1 MRTATLLAA
10 AGQISIALA
19 AGPLAGN
26 DRFARQTVAAG
37 DNGYGY
43 DVRPP
48 APTPDPARGLWAR
61 MPDLAGRAES
71 LGPNTCGIVTNGPD
85 SPFPISCPNNPCQT
99 NGNFMGC
106 ASRPFS
112 RCFLSSASQCQ
123 QSSLP
128 PGVLCCT
135 RTANGWIPRCATYL
149 KDAGRLDF
157 RTRLTCAH
165 SSLSGTLTMTMIA
178 ATDEAGFFSS
188 GGTVTGTDPI
198 PTDSSPSETSP
209 PSGGG
214 SSSNTGAI
222 VGGVVGGV
230 AVVAIAAC
238 VIVWLVVRKRREAR
252 SKTPPPPGQEPY
264 LSPGQSHAP
273 SSSPHYH
280 YAGAE
285 EQYKYQAVPPVYPPA
300 PVIHEA
306 PGDTQPNN
314 STPRAELEDR
324 QVGRD

>member
-10 AGQISIALA
+10 AGQISMAMA

-43 DVRPP
+43 DVEPP
-48 APTPDPARGLWAR
+48 APTPDPARGLWGR

-85 SPFPISCPNNPCQT
+85 T
-99 NGNFMGC
+99 
-106 ASRPFS
+106 
-112 RCFLSSASQCQ
+112 
-123 QSSLP
+123 
-128 PGVLCCT
+128 
-135 RTANGWIPRCATYL
+135 
-149 KDAGRLDF
+149 
-157 RTRLTCAH
+157 
-165 SSLSGTLTMTMIA
+165 
-178 ATDEAGFFSS
+178 TDEAGFFSS

-222 VGGVVGGV
+222 AGGVVGGV

-273 SSSPHYH
+273 SSSPYYH

-324 QVGRD
+324 QVVR

>member
-1 MRTATLLAA
+1 MRTATVLAA
-10 AGQISIALA
+10 AGEISVAMA

-43 DVRPP
+43 DVGQSPV
-48 APTPDPARGLWAR
+48 PTPDPTRALWGR

-71 LGPNTCGIVTNGPD
+71 LGANTCGIVTNGP
-85 SPFPISCPNNPCQT
+85 STFPITCASRPCQT

-106 ASRPFS
+106 DKQPFTK
-112 RCFLSSASQCQ
+112 CFLSSASQCK
-123 QSSLP
+123 QSSLA

-135 RTANGWIPRCATYL
+135 QTTNGWTPRCATFL
-149 KDAGRLDF
+149 KDDGRLDF
-157 RTRLTCAH
+157 RTRLACAH

-178 ATDEAGFFSS
+178 ATDEAAFFSS
-188 GGTVTGTDPI
+188 GGTVTATDPM
-198 PTDSSPSETSP
+198 PTGSSPSETSS
-209 PSGGG
+209 PSSGG

-230 AVVAIAAC
+230 AVLAIAAC
-238 VIVWLVVRKRREAR
+238 VIVWLVMRKRRDAR
-252 SKTPPPPGQEPY
+252 SKTPPPPGQESY

-280 YAGAE
+280 YAGTE

-314 STPRAELEDR
+314 SIPRAELEDR
-324 QVGRD
+324 QVGR

>member
-1 MRTATLLAA
+1 
-10 AGQISIALA
+10 
-19 AGPLAGN
+19 
-26 DRFARQTVAAG
+26 
-37 DNGYGY
+37 
-43 DVRPP
+43 
-48 APTPDPARGLWAR
+48 

-71 LGPNTCGIVTNGPD
+71 LGANTCGIVTNGP
-85 SPFPISCPNNPCQT
+85 SSTFPITCASRPCQT

-106 ASRPFS
+106 DKQPFTK
-112 RCFLSSASQCQ
+112 CFLSTASQCK
-123 QSSLP
+123 QSSLA
-128 PGVLCCT
+128 PGVLCC
-135 RTANGWIPRCATYL
+135 
-149 KDAGRLDF
+149 
-157 RTRLTCAH
+157 
-165 SSLSGTLTMTMIA
+165 LSGTLTMTMIA
-178 ATDEAGFFSS
+178 ATDEAAFFSS
-188 GGTVTGTDPI
+188 GGTVTATDPM
-198 PTDSSPSETSP
+198 PTDSSPSETSS

-238 VIVWLVVRKRREAR
+238 VIAWLVVRKRRDAR
-252 SKTPPPPGQEPY
+252 TKTPPPPGQEPY

-273 SSSPHYH
+273 SSSPQYH

-314 STPRAELEDR
+314 SFPRAELEDR

>member
-1 MRTATLLAA
+1 MSTVFATTWRL
-10 AGQISIALA
+10 
-19 AGPLAGN
+19 
-26 DRFARQTVAAG
+26 
-37 DNGYGY
+37 
-43 DVRPP
+43 
-48 APTPDPARGLWAR
+48 
-61 MPDLAGRAES
+61 
-71 LGPNTCGIVTNGPD
+71 
-85 SPFPISCPNNPCQT
+85 
-99 NGNFMGC
+99 
-106 ASRPFS
+106 
-112 RCFLSSASQCQ
+112 
-123 QSSLP
+123 
-128 PGVLCCT
+128 VLH
-135 RTANGWIPRCATYL
+135 ANRE
-149 KDAGRLDF
+149 RLD
-157 RTRLTCAH
+157 TP
-165 SSLSGTLTMTMIA
+165 LSGTLTMTMIA

-230 AVVAIAAC
+230 AVMAIAAC